1 MINQPNLKG
10 VKESSNNERVV
21 LPTLTTV
28 SHRKLIML
36 VGALNCARLVAPVG
50 SELRDTL
57 EQIMRAGGVL
67 IDDDK

>member
-1 MINQPNLKG
+1 MINQPKLKG
-10 VKESSNNERVV
+10 VKESSNKERVV

-28 SHRKLIML
+28 SHGKLMML
-36 VGALNCARLVAPVG
+36 VAALNCERLIAPVG
-50 SELRDTL
+50 SKLRNTL